1 MKIKDIDIS
10 ILKILFEDSRTAY
23 AEIAR
28 DLDLSRAVVTN
39 KVNAM
44 CEDKVINN
52 FTIDLNYENIGQE
65 IHVMLEIE
73 TSPQENT
80 EIRDTIFKLRNV
92 ERIFTTSESKLFV
105 FAYFPSMQSL
115 NTVIQEEINQIKGI
129 IKIKTNIVLEK
140 RKKIPF

>member
-1 MKIKDIDIS
+1 MKIKNIDIS

>member
-1 MKIKDIDIS
+1 
-10 ILKILFEDSRTAY
+10 
-23 AEIAR
+23 
-28 DLDLSRAVVTN
+28 
-39 KVNAM
+39 
-44 CEDKVINN
+44 
-52 FTIDLNYENIGQE
+52 
-65 IHVMLEIE
+65 MLEIE